1 MSKIVLTPVTNGQNV
16 SSINSNFT
24 EIARQLNDLVLYR
37 DNPASQANQ
46 VKQDVDFNG
55 NNLLNVGLV
64 DATDF
69 TIGGAS
75 LDQGLVATV
84 TAAAATAVAASVV
97 SVNAA
102 ANATAITAGALQKT
116 NNLSDLGSIATAKA
130 NLALDQVNNT
140 SDANK
145 PVSTA
150 TQTALNL
157 KANIASPTFTG
168 VPAAPTPATA
178 DNSTTIPTTA
188 YVQLQFQNA
197 QTPVFATSAVVRGAA
212 GTSRGYYL
220 YTGTTARWSIVES
233 STAESG
239 SNVGSDLLIGRYN
252 DAGSFLDIP
261 LQISR
266 ATGNVTVLAGLTAQS
281 QVIGNASTVGT
292 QSIIGPVASFRGTQI
307 YTGANLRWYTYADN
321 TAEGGSN
328 AGSDYTI
335 SRYNDAGTFIDSPV
349 FISRATGAVRIK
361 GNVAAVAA
369 GYVGEILTST
379 NTGVGLSTSTNG
391 NIVSMTLTAG
401 VWDVSGVVHYI
412 PAATTSFLRSQQGIT
427 TTSLTFAGLG
437 SFTTNFVQ
445 ATNSGNPDHCTPIV
459 RVTVAS
465 NTTVYLVAQAV
476 FTVSTMSSDGFI
488 RATRVG

>member
-116 NNLSDLGSIATAKA
+116 NNLSDLQSIATAKG
-130 NLALDQVNNT
+130 NLALDQVSNT

-150 TQTALNL
+150 QAATLAP
-157 KANIASPTFTG
+157 KASPVFTG
-168 VPAAPTPATA
+168 TPTAPTPAIA
-178 DNSTTIPTTA
+178 DSSTTIPTTA

-197 QTPVFATSAVVRGAA
+197 QTPVFATSTVTRGAA
-212 GTSRGYYL
+212 ATSRGYYI
-220 YTGTTARWSIVES
+220 YTNTTARWSIVAS
-233 STAESG
+233 SAAESG

-252 DAGSFLDIP
+252 DAGAFIDLPI
-261 LQISR
+261 QITRS
-266 ATGNVTVLAGLTAQS
+266 TGNVALVGNITAQNA
-281 QVIGNASTVGT
+281 VIGNASTQGNAQIVGPNGQT
-292 QSIIGPVASFRGTQI
+292 RGMQLF
-307 YTGANLRWYTYADN
+307 TGANARWYVFADSATESGAN
-321 TAEGGSN
+321 V
-328 AGSDYTI
+328 GSDFRI
-335 SRYNDAGTFIDSPV
+335 ARYNDAGTFIDQPLTINRS
-349 FISRATGAVRIK
+349 TGQVDLRGRGSGVNPGTGI
-361 GNVAAVAA
+361 
-369 GYVGEILTST
+369 VGEILTST
-379 NTGVGLSTSTNG
+379 ATGTAYGSSTATNLVTIG
-391 NIVSMTLTAG
+391 LTAG
-401 VWDVSGVVHYI
+401 IWDVEGVVNYI
-412 PAATTSFLRSQQGIT
+412 PAATTNLLRCQQGIS
-427 TTSLTFAGLG
+427 TTSATMAGLG
-437 SFTTNFVQ
+437 TFTTYFVQ
-445 ATNSGNPDHCTPIV
+445 AVNSGNPNFATPKV
-459 RVTVAS
+459 RIALSGSANVF
-465 NTTVYLVAQAV
+465 LVGLSV
-476 FTVSTMSSDGFI
+476 FTVSTIAADGFI
-488 RATRVG
+488 RATRVA

>member
-1 MSKIVLTPVTNGQNV
+1 MAKVVVTPVTSGNNT
-16 SSINSNFT
+16 SSINNNFAT
-24 EIARQLNDLVLYR
+24 LAAALNDGALWR
-37 DNPASQANQ
+37 DNPPSTANQ
-46 VKQDVDFNG
+46 VENDIDMNG
-55 NNLLNVGLV
+55 NNLLNVGLI
-64 DATDF
+64 DAEDF
-69 TIGGAS
+69 TIGGSS

-84 TAAAATAVAASVV
+84 TAAAATAVAASATAV
-97 SVNAA
+97 AA
-102 ANATAITAGALQKT
+102 ANSATAITAGALQKT

-130 NLALDQVNNT
+130 NLALDQVSNT

-157 KANIASPTFTG
+157 KANIASPIFTG
-168 VPAAPTPATA
+168 VPAVPTPATA
-178 DNSTTIPTTA
+178 DSSTTIPSTA
-188 YVQLQFQNA
+188 YVQAQFQNA

-233 STAESG
+233 SAAESG
-239 SNVGSDLLIGRYN
+239 GNVGSDLLIGRYN
-252 DAGSFLDIP
+252 DAGTFLDIP
-261 LQISR
+261 ITIARSTGDISTSAAIFAGGAINANNGNIVVSAAQNASKNIYYRNTGNISR
-266 ATGNVTVLAGLTAQS
+266 WVMYS
-281 QVIGNASTVGT
+281 
-292 QSIIGPVASFRGTQI
+292 
-307 YTGANLRWYTYADN
+307 DN
-321 TAEGGSN
+321 ITESGSN
-328 AGSDYTI
+328 AGSNWNMARYT
-335 SRYNDAGTFIDSPV
+335 DAGTLIDNV
-349 FISRATGAVRIK
+349 ISANRATGAVIVK
-361 GNVAAVAA
+361 GSVSAVPA
-369 GYVGEILTST
+369 GYIGELLTST

-391 NIVSMTLTAG
+391 NIVSMTLTPG
-401 VWDVSGVVHYI
+401 VWDVTGVVHYI

-445 ATNSGNPDHCTPIV
+445 ATNSGNPDHTTPPV
-459 RVTVAS
+459 RVTVGS